1 MIKLALSQIE
11 KNKSNRP
18 EGYYEDVVSSG
29 KVDGEYLLIENDA
42 FVALA
47 NKYRPKVEP
56 PKPIENL
63 AKSMKNWAKAG
74 FKTVNKAEYEK
85 RLKICRSC
93 EFWNEQANYSLG
105 RCEKCKCT
113 KMKLKLATESCP
125 IGKW

>member
-1 MIKLALSQIE
+1 MIKIALSQIE
-11 KNKSNRP
+11 ANKANRP
-18 EGYYEDVVSSG
+18 DGYFEDVVSNG
-29 KVDGEYLLIENDA
+29 AIDGEYLILEEDV

-47 NKYRPKVEP
+47 NKYRHKVEP
-56 PKPIENL
+56 PKPIENF

-74 FKTVNKAEYEK
+74 FKTVSEDKYKE
-85 RLKICRSC
+85 RLNICRSC
-93 EFWNEQANYSLG
+93 NFWNEKANYSLG

>member
-11 KNKSNRP
+11 ANKVNRP
-18 EGYYEDVVSSG
+18 DGYFEDVVSNG
-29 KVDGEYLLIENDA
+29 TIAGECLILEEDV

-56 PKPIENL
+56 PKPIENF

-74 FKTVNKAEYEK
+74 FKTVSEDKYKE
-85 RLKICRSC
+85 RLNICRLC
-93 EFWNEQANYSLG
+93 NFWNEKANYSLG

>member
-1 MIKLALSQIE
+1 MIKIALSQIE
-11 KNKSNRP
+11 ANKVNRP
-18 EGYYEDVVSSG
+18 DGYFEDVVSSG
-29 KVDGEYLLIENDA
+29 TIDGEYLILEEDV

-47 NKYRPKVEP
+47 NKYRRKVEP
-56 PKPIENL
+56 LKPIENF

-74 FKTVNKAEYEK
+74 FKTVSEDKYNE
-85 RLKICRSC
+85 RLNICRSC
-93 EFWNEQANYSLG
+93 NFWNEKANYSFG